1 MVVYLKT
8 GIIMIIII
16 FSRRDIDKYSLYQ
29 VKQEEFEDT
38 KRNQNPEITHS
49 FQQHRLCNG

>member
-1 MVVYLKT
+1 
-8 GIIMIIII
+8 MIISI
-16 FSRRDIDKYSLYQ
+16 FSCRDIDKYSLYQ

-49 FQQHRLCNG
+49 FQPHWLCNG